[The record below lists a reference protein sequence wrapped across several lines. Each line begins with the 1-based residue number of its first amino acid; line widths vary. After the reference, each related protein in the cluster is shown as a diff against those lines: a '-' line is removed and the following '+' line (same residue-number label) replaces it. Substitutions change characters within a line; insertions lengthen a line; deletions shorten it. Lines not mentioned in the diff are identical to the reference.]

1 MRDSLVK
8 YGLISW
14 HRIITLFR
22 STPHHQ
28 RGMSRTCGALGD
40 GDAPSCLAESFMFE
54 HSHLHPRKKRI
65 LPILCALRIVLL
77 VFWIHF
83 ACHAK
88 IMLRFLPP
96 CRSAR
101 RFSRLYLTRLSQQ
114 LSTYFLLLYSKKSF
128 DWLILL
134 LIKNDRKIF
143 RTTYFP
149 NLFKMFLEHFCEY
162 FAALTAR
169 STTSRNQSLGI
180 FVKAKGEKI
189 EIPLRIGNKEN
200 ILQ

>member
-1 MRDSLVK
+1 MKSQSYKYLLLLCDLMRDSLVK

-22 STPHHQ
+22 STPH
-28 RGMSRTCGALGD
+28 RASRETCGASKRLGIWM
-40 GDAPSCLAESFMFE
+40 LNV
-54 HSHLHPRKKRI
+54 HVQSHLHPRKKRI

-101 RFSRLYLTRLSQQ
+101 RLSRLYLDSPNNC
-114 LSTYFLLLYSKKSF
+114 
-128 DWLILL
+128 L
-134 LIKNDRKIF
+134 LI
-143 RTTYFP
+143 
-149 NLFKMFLEHFCEY
+149 FCY
-162 FAALTAR
+162 SIQKRALTDL
-169 STTSRNQSLGI
+169 SFSW
-180 FVKAKGEKI
+180 
-189 EIPLRIGNKEN
+189 
-200 ILQ
+200 